1 MALVSRPTRSTPRHG
16 ARYEDHPRAVQIRIL
31 RRLIGLAIGLAF
43 TVPVISCSGDSPT
56 QPTSTLASPDTAL
69 LSCPASI
76 QQQSVDALPVQVTW
90 PLPTVAGIPVD
101 KGSYA
106 PVPGTSF
113 PIGTST
119 VTFTADNPSL
129 GGSCSFIITI
139 TPPDPKLRFT
149 RFMAF
154 GDSITEGFVGNG
166 FLPAGVAPRDIPALL
181 RAARGRPIPGIS
193 QAIQPLSSYPA
204 QLQNLVTPAYH
215 TQFIVV
221 GNEGRSGE
229 RASEGASRIVS
240 SLVLT
245 QPEVVMLLEGFN
257 DIDAALSDR
266 PLGATT
272 PVNVSPIADEL
283 RSMVERAQEHG
294 AEVLLATLTPVT
306 SVREQ
311 TDPGTQA
318 AITALNSEILGMS
331 GLAGVA
337 GVVDLHAMLDGIP
350 GIIGSDGLHPTVA
363 GYRRI
368 AEIFFADIVSR
379 YDVTP
384 RAPAFTTAR
393 W

>member
-1 MALVSRPTRSTPRHG
+1 
-16 ARYEDHPRAVQIRIL
+16 
-31 RRLIGLAIGLAF
+31 
-43 TVPVISCSGDSPT
+43 
-56 QPTSTLASPDTAL
+56 
-69 LSCPASI
+69 
-76 QQQSVDALPVQVTW
+76 
-90 PLPTVAGIPVD
+90 
-101 KGSYA
+101 
-106 PVPGTSF
+106 
-113 PIGTST
+113 
-119 VTFTADNPSL
+119 
-129 GGSCSFIITI
+129 
-139 TPPDPKLRFT
+139 
-149 RFMAF
+149 
-154 GDSITEGFVGNG
+154 
-166 FLPAGVAPRDIPALL
+166 
-181 RAARGRPIPGIS
+181 
-193 QAIQPLSSYPA
+193 
-204 QLQNLVTPAYH
+204 
-215 TQFIVV
+215 
-221 GNEGRSGE
+221 
-229 RASEGASRIVS
+229 
-240 SLVLT
+240 
-245 QPEVVMLLEGFN
+245 MLLEGFN
-257 DIDAALSDR
+257 DIDSALSDR

-363 GYRRI
+363 GYRRM

-379 YDVTP
+379 YEVTP